1 MMRIFQYLL
10 YGLNTWHSDHVGK
23 PGILQQDGAKHRSPV
38 RFEVHI
44 TAGKVD
50 AIGAG
55 PREAI
60 LVNGTFIGP
69 TLRLNQGD
77 DVEFLVRNHLGRDT
91 SMHFHGIGQRS
102 TPWSDGVPGLTQRQ
116 IRPGASFLYR
126 WTADE
131 AGAFFYHAHSRGQLM
146 DGLYGAI
153 VVSAPAEAE
162 RPFYLIDG
170 DGGQDEVMRAAE
182 LENQPLLVADW
193 SQYKFDDFYRIEQ
206 AANFDLACTDAIIVN
221 GVGSQYCL
229 NPVELDN
236 MTNPVILQMLKNLG
250 EDHLTA
256 KGCIPPIQ
264 ALQGNFDVDVGK
276 LPLDS
281 VRECARVRNAKGNYT
296 FNVDEKLGWAALTFI
311 NAGGLYPL
319 QISID
324 NHKLYVYA
332 VDGQYIYPA
341 ASDRIYVGNGNRV
354 SVMVKLDQEPARYT
368 VRLANDLLN
377 QVVGGFAEMA
387 YGDAANPPRHPMAKM
402 DYAGRPTMHPIR
414 SFKPEQAR
422 PFPRRPPARYS
433 NRTVKLSL
441 RKPGRPH
448 GSFEW
453 SLSGREVYNMTAEER
468 DPPLLLEGPGRLPQG
483 SELVVPS
490 RLGEWVD
497 LVLETEGAFAQSHPV
512 HKHGNKVYFL
522 GSGVGRFPWASV
534 AEAERHLP
542 PGSLNFANP
551 AYLDTFTTPDI
562 AGGAPAVWTVV
573 RYKVE
578 NPGAWLLHCHVQTH
592 AAGGMGVVMMDGVDR
607 FPEVPLEYIEW
618 NGFHEG
624 CY

>member
-23 PGILQQDGAKHRSPV
+23 PGLLQQDVAKHRSPV

-44 TAGKVD
+44 TAGKVG

-55 PREAI
+55 PREGI

-162 RPFYLIDG
+162 RPFCLIDG
-170 DGGQDEVMRAAE
+170 DGGQDELMRAAE
-182 LENQPLLVADW
+182 LGNQPLLVADW

-236 MTNPVILQMLKNLG
+236 MTNPVILQMLKSLG

-332 VDGQYIYPA
+332 VDGQYTFTPQPRIAYMSATETGFRSWSNWTRNRLGTPSGWPTTSSTRSWADLPKWHTATPPTRHDTRWQRWTTPA
-341 ASDRIYVGNGNRV
+341 APRCT
-354 SVMVKLDQEPARYT
+354 RY
-368 VRLANDLLN
+368 
-377 QVVGGFAEMA
+377 
-387 YGDAANPPRHPMAKM
+387 
-402 DYAGRPTMHPIR
+402 GRSSR
-414 SFKPEQAR
+414 SR
-422 PFPRRPPARYS
+422 RGPFPADRRP
-433 NRTVKLSL
+433 
-441 RKPGRPH
+441 G
-448 GSFEW
+448 
-453 SLSGREVYNMTAEER
+453 TATA
-468 DPPLLLEGPGRLPQG
+468 
-483 SELVVPS
+483 PS
-490 RLGEWVD
+490 
-497 LVLETEGAFAQSHPV
+497 S
-512 HKHGNKVYFL
+512 
-522 GSGVGRFPWASV
+522 
-534 AEAERHLP
+534 
-542 PGSLNFANP
+542 
-551 AYLDTFTTPDI
+551 
-562 AGGAPAVWTVV
+562 
-573 RYKVE
+573 
-578 NPGAWLLHCHVQTH
+578 
-592 AAGGMGVVMMDGVDR
+592 
-607 FPEVPLEYIEW
+607 
-618 NGFHEG
+618 
-624 CY
+624 